1 MPTTRFAFAGTD
13 AVAADT
19 EVGLLATSEPIEL
32 TAKAV
37 LSVIAN
43 RTGRLRAN
51 LELIR
56 FRRGNHSNP
65 PS

>member
-19 EVGLLATSEPIEL
+19 DVGLLATSEPIEM
-32 TAKAV
+32 TAKV
-37 LSVIAN
+37 VPSVIAN
-43 RTGRLRAN
+43 RTGRLDGN
-51 LELIR
+51 LDLIR

-65 PS
+65 HS